1 MRRSR
6 ALAQEGTLRPSI
18 EGDEY
23 TQSSS
28 RVAERLDRLATM
40 SSSGGSVTVGTCAKL
55 CVVSFVLGVGCG
67 FALNKKVGALLCLVA
82 LAWTVLEMHA
92 H

>member
-1 MRRSR
+1 
-6 ALAQEGTLRPSI
+6 
-18 EGDEY
+18 
-23 TQSSS
+23 
-28 RVAERLDRLATM
+28 M

-67 FALNKKVGALLCLVA
+67 FALNKKVGALLCHVA